1 MRNLLGALGLAAM
14 MVLSFLA
21 APAGAQMAATTSKK
35 STAAKYDVKDETTLS
50 GTVTSIVTQPR
61 KGMLLGGHL
70 MLSTSSGA
78 VDAYLGPFAF
88 MGGNPLSVSI
98 GESVQVVG
106 ETMKLG
112 SSQVFV
118 TRTVTA
124 GSQTYT
130 IRNQNGFPRFPS
142 NDEPLG
148 TSVKGEP
155 R

>member
-1 MRNLLGALGLAAM
+1 MRNLLGVLGLAAM

-21 APAGAQMAATTSKK
+21 APVEAQTAATTKK
-35 STAAKYDVKDETTLS
+35 ISTASKYDVKDETTLS

-61 KGMLLGGHL
+61 TGMLLGAHL
-70 MLSTSSGA
+70 ILSTATGS

-88 MGGNPLSVSI
+88 VGRNPVSVSA
-98 GESVQVVG
+98 GESVRVVG
-106 ETMKLG
+106 ETMKFG

-130 IRNQNGFPRFPS
+130 LRNQNGFPRFPS
-142 NDEPLG
+142 NDEPSAA
-148 TSVKGEP
+148 SVKGEP